1 MATKIKKFRVPSKSE
16 PGTYRTVEVLPNGK
30 LICDCPARVGKGRKP
45 CRHKLI
51 VTKELIRQGIK
62 RIYGK

>member
-1 MATKIKKFRVPSKSE
+1 MMDIKKFRVKSKSE

-30 LICDCPARVGKGRKP
+30 IFCNCPARTGKGRKI
-45 CRHKLI
+45 CRHRRIIMKFLI
-51 VTKELIRQGIK
+51 KQGIK